1 MKVTS
6 LHGHH
11 LELKARMVSFAGFE
25 MPIQYSS
32 IKEEVLAVR
41 NRVGI
46 FDVSHMGEFF
56 VEGKDAVSFV
66 DFLLCND
73 FVRTPVNQA
82 LYSPLC
88 REDGTVI
95 DDLIA
100 YKLSSERVL
109 LCVNAC
115 NIQKD
120 WDWISSH
127 RGSFAVTL
135 SNVSEQLSMIAV
147 QGPDAEHTLRK
158 GLLLEENR
166 DIPYYGAYELD
177 PPVILSRT
185 GYTGEDGFEIFA
197 DHETIQKIWKRLC
210 EEGAVPCGLAARD
223 VLRLEVAY
231 PLYGHELTDDI
242 TPLDA
247 GLKWTV
253 CLAHERSFIGKEA
266 LAAYTPRY
274 RQIKLLLPKGIPR
287 EGHPIEGEGGAEV
300 GVVTSGTHSIVLGQ
314 GIALGRVGRGL
325 VEKELYV
332 KIRGRPYRAEHIKKP
347 FVRGGHK

>member
-1 MKVTS
+1 MKVTA
-6 LHGHH
+6 LHPKH
-11 LELKARMVSFAGFE
+11 LQLKARMTPFAGFE
-25 MPIQYSS
+25 MPIQYTSV
-32 IKEEVLAVR
+32 KEEVLAVR
-41 NRVGI
+41 RGAGI

-56 VEGKDAVSFV
+56 VEGKDATPFV

-73 FVRTPVNQA
+73 FAKVPQHRA

-88 REDGTVI
+88 RENGTVI

-127 RGSFAVTL
+127 KGDFSVAL
-135 SNVSEQLSMIAV
+135 SNVSEQTSLVAL
-147 QGPDAEHTLRK
+147 QGPDSEE
-158 GLLLEENR
+158 LLKKCGVLEAGQE
-166 DIPYYGAYELD
+166 IPYYGIFEVS
-177 PPVILSRT
+177 PSTILSRT

-197 DHETIQKIWKRLC
+197 DHQTVQRLWG
-210 EEGAVPCGLAARD
+210 ELVGAGALPCGLAARD

-231 PLYGHELTDDI
+231 PLYGQELTDDI

-253 CLAHERSFIGKEA
+253 RLDGGDFVGKKA
-266 LAAYTPRY
+266 LSEYSPHY
-274 RQIKLLLPKGIPR
+274 RQVKLVLPKGIPR
-287 EGHPIEGEGGAEV
+287 EHYPILDGGGNAI
-300 GVVTSGTHSIVLGQ
+300 GVVTSGTLSVVLGQ
-314 GIALGRVGRGL
+314 GIALGRVKRGL
-325 VEKELYV
+325 TPKEFCVE
-332 KIRGRPYRAEHIKKP
+332 IRGRPYRAEHIKKP